1 MAVKFR
7 KLIYQSPSGAR
18 IELQFRDLRDTQRT
32 RIGKFDFVGVDGSYL
47 QHNGMDAQEFPCEMT
62 LSGPDYQE
70 RLGYMREMFREKGI
84 GTLYHPDP
92 SIGAIYVVV
101 ETVDV
106 SQGVVIDAG
115 YAKISVTFR
124 ESIFSTTDT
133 QSRPSDIAEVTSL
146 ANVAIADAGSWLS
159 DLINTI
165 SSAYSAAVGA
175 IDSVTKVVKDV
186 LGEVLKISNELFS
199 AFNNAVASILG
210 LADTLVFA
218 PLEAINQIKAMVA
231 LVEESIDS
239 IEDRIKAYGDAIKK
253 TFGIEDDTL
262 PPPDIQ
268 PDMAVVEPTPETRNR
283 AIISQFYAV
292 NLMCGMAKTIVSADY
307 TNRQQALSAVREL
320 LLTYEYF
327 SQALDKIQTNFSGN
341 PRSLQFVSLAP
352 QLRGLVMRAA
362 YSIQRLAYSLDTQR
376 TETLAQDTPL
386 VVLAARFYG
395 DVSESTLRRLITDN
409 RLTGRDVVMAP
420 SGRKV
425 VYYA

>member
-7 KLIYQSPSGAR
+7 KLFYKSPSGYET
-18 IELQFRDLRDTQRT
+18 ELQFREIRDTVRT
-32 RIGKFDFVGVDGSYL
+32 RLGKFDFVGLDGSYF
-47 QHNGMDAQEFPCEMT
+47 QHNGIDAQEFPCELT

-70 RLGYMREMFREKGI
+70 RLGYMREIFREKGI

-92 SIGAIYVVV
+92 TIGAIYVVV
-101 ETVDV
+101 DSVDV
-106 SQGVVIDAG
+106 SQGVVTDAG

-124 ESIFSTTDT
+124 ESIFSVTDT
-133 QSRPSDIAEVTSL
+133 QSRPSDIAEVTAL
-146 ANVAIADAGSWLS
+146 ANAAIDSAGSWLS

-165 SSAYSAAVGA
+165 SSAYTVAVGA
-175 IDSVTKVVKDV
+175 IDSCTKIVKDI
-186 LGEVLKISNELFS
+186 LGEVLKISNSLFS
-199 AFNNAVASILG
+199 AFNNIVASVFA
-210 LADTLVFA
+210 LADALVYA

-239 IEDRIKAYGDAIKK
+239 IEDRVKAYGDAIKK
-253 TFGIEDDTL
+253 TFGIEDDEVL
-262 PPPDIQ
+262 PIDAQ
-268 PDMAVVEPTPETRNR
+268 PTMAVVEPTPETRNQ

-292 NLMCGMAKTIVSADY
+292 NMMCGMAKTVVSSDY

-320 LLTYEYF
+320 LLSYEYF
-327 SQALDKIQTNFSGN
+327 SQALDKIQTNFSEN
-341 PRSLQFVSLAP
+341 PRSLQFVSIAP
-352 QLRGLVMRAA
+352 QLRGMVMRAA

-409 RLTGRDVVMAP
+409 RLTGRDVVIVPA
-420 SGRKV
+420 GRKV

>member
-7 KLIYQSPSGAR
+7 KLFYKSPSGYET
-18 IELQFRDLRDTQRT
+18 ELQFREIRDTVRT
-32 RIGKFDFVGVDGSYL
+32 RLGKFDFVGLDGSYF
-47 QHNGMDAQEFPCEMT
+47 QHNGIDAQEFPCELT

-70 RLGYMREMFREKGI
+70 RLGYMREIFREKGI

-92 SIGAIYVVV
+92 TIGAIYVVV
-101 ETVDV
+101 DSVDV
-106 SQGVVIDAG
+106 SQGVVTDAG

-124 ESIFSTTDT
+124 ESIFSVTDT
-133 QSRPSDIAEVTSL
+133 QSRPSDIAEVTAL
-146 ANVAIADAGSWLS
+146 ANAAIDSAGSWLS

-165 SSAYSAAVGA
+165 SSAYTVAVGA
-175 IDSVTKVVKDV
+175 IDSCTKIVKDI
-186 LGEVLKISNELFS
+186 LGEVLKISNSLFS
-199 AFNNAVASILG
+199 AFNNIVASVFA
-210 LADTLVFA
+210 LADALVYA
-218 PLEAINQIKAMVA
+218 TLEAINQIKAMVA

-262 PPPDIQ
+262 PPTDIQ

-292 NLMCGMAKTIVSADY
+292 NMMCGMAKTVVSADY

-362 YSIQRLAYSLDTQR
+362 YSIQRLAYSLETQR

-395 DVSESTLRRLITDN
+395 DVSETTLRRLITDN
-409 RLTGRDVVMAP
+409 RLTGRDVAIVPA
-420 SGRKV
+420 GRKV